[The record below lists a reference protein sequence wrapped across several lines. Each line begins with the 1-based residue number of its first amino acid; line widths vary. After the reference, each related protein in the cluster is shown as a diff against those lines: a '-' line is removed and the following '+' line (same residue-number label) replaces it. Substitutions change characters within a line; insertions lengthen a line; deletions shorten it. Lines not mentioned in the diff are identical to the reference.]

1 MADERLAEPEASE
14 QEDDE
19 QQAGEQ
25 AAAEPVAAEPSS
37 GEPTAEEQAVARGSL
52 IQRARAARVRT
63 PARASR
69 ARLSRPMAESVR
81 NYTASISY
89 DKRLAPYDVAGSIAH
104 AMMLAKQGIISRSE
118 GRQIV
123 AGLRRI
129 ADEIERGIFYFR
141 DEYEDVHLNV
151 ETRLIEIVGD
161 VGGKLHTARSRN
173 DQIALDMRLFTKDA
187 IKDAING
194 LNDLRGRILDKAEA
208 HINVVMPGYT
218 HLQRGQPV
226 LLAHHLLAYSEMFER
241 DSERFRDTLRRTDVM
256 PLGSGALA
264 GAPYPLDRP
273 YLGRRLG
280 FSKLSNNS
288 IDAVS
293 DRDFVIEYHAAASLA
308 MMHLSRLSEE
318 IVLWSTE
325 EFGFVTL
332 DDAYATGSSMMPQKK
347 NPDVAELARGRTGRV
362 YGNLTA
368 ALTMM
373 KALPLAYNRDL
384 QEDKEPLFNTVDIL
398 TSSLRVIGE
407 TLARLE
413 FQTGHMQDVAERGYA
428 LATDVADYLVKKG
441 VPFREAHA
449 IVGEV
454 VLRAIEKG
462 VSLAEL
468 SLEDYRSFSPYFD
481 EDVRDI
487 DVQSAIESRSAVG
500 STALSAVAEEL
511 EAAKKR
517 FSAGTEKLSWN
528 RRKA

>member
-1 MADERLAEPEASE
+1 MADERLAEQEASE

-19 QQAGEQ
+19 QHAGEQ
-25 AAAEPVAAEPSS
+25 TAAEQDTAEPS
-37 GEPTAEEQAVARGSL
+37 AAEQAVARGSL

-69 ARLSRPMAESVR
+69 ARLSRPMAQSVR
-81 NYTASISY
+81 DYTASISY

-104 AMMLAKQGIISRSE
+104 TMMLAKQGIISRSE

-129 ADEIERGIFYFR
+129 ADEIGRGIFYFR

-218 HLQRGQPV
+218 HMQRGQPI

-241 DSERFRDTLRRTDVM
+241 DSERFRDALRRTDVM

-273 YLGRRLG
+273 YVARRLG

-288 IDAVS
+288 MDAVS

-308 MMHLSRLSEE
+308 MMHLSRLAEE
-318 IVLWSTE
+318 LILWSTQ

-347 NPDVAELARGRTGRV
+347 NPDLLELCRGK
-362 YGNLTA
+362 TA
-368 ALTMM
+368 TVLGHASAMAILL
-373 KALPLAYNRDL
+373 KGLPSSYNRDL
-384 QEDKEPLFNTVDIL
+384 QQDKEHLFPAVDTV
-398 TSSLRVIGE
+398 GE
-407 TLARLE
+407 TLGIL
-413 FQTGHMQDVAERGYA
+413 TLVASRMRVVSSRIGPALERGF
-428 LATDVADYLVKKG
+428 LTATDLAEHLVSLG
-441 VPFREAHA
+441 VPFRTAHEQ
-449 IVGEV
+449 VGRLV
-454 VLRAIEKG
+454 AYCVKHNRTLRQ
-462 VSLAEL
+462 L
-468 SLEDYRSFSPYFD
+468 SLREIRKLAPRCGS
-481 EDVRDI
+481 E
-487 DVQSAIESRSAVG
+487 VQSVLKPEGALDQKFHSG
-500 STALSAVAEEL
+500 STGLASIRQQIARWEDRLRTRGNGNTSREDQP
-511 EAAKKR
+511 
-517 FSAGTEKLSWN
+517 
-528 RRKA
+528 

>member
-1 MADERLAEPEASE
+1 MADERLAEQEASE
-14 QEDDE
+14 QEVDE
-19 QQAGEQ
+19 PQAGEQ
-25 AAAEPVAAEPSS
+25 TAAEPS
-37 GEPTAEEQAVARGSL
+37 ADEQAVARGSL

-69 ARLSRPMAESVR
+69 ARLSRPMAQSVR
-81 NYTASISY
+81 DYTASISY

-104 AMMLAKQGIISRSE
+104 TMMLAKQGIISRSE

-129 ADEIERGIFYFR
+129 ADEIERGTFYFR

-173 DQIALDMRLFTKDA
+173 DQVALDMRLFTKDA

-226 LLAHHLLAYSEMFER
+226 LLTHHLLAYSEMFER
-241 DSERFRDTLRRTDVM
+241 DTERFRDALRRTDVM

-264 GAPYPLDRP
+264 GAPYPIDRP

-280 FSKLSNNS
+280 FSALSNNS

-325 EFGFVTL
+325 EFGFVSL

-384 QEDKEPLFNTVDIL
+384 QEDKEPLFNTVDVL

-407 TLARLE
+407 ALARLE
-413 FQTGHMQDVAERGYA
+413 FKTDHMQDVAEQGYA

-441 VPFREAHA
+441 VPFREAHS

-454 VLRAIEKG
+454 VLRAIEKD

-468 SLEDYRSFSPYFD
+468 SLEDYRSFSPEFD

-487 DVQSAIESRSAVG
+487 DVRSAIASRSAVG
-500 STALSAVAEEL
+500 STALSAVAVEL

-517 FSAGTEKLSWN
+517 FSAGIEKLSWN

>member
-1 MADERLAEPEASE
+1 MAEEKLAESEASD
-14 QEDDE
+14 QPADE
-19 QQAGEQ
+19 QQD
-25 AAAEPVAAEPSS
+25 
-37 GEPTAEEQAVARGSL
+37 GEPTAGDQTAAQEAAPRGHL
-52 IQRARAARVRT
+52 IDRARAARDKT

-69 ARLSRPMAESVR
+69 ARLSKPMAESVR
-81 NYTASISY
+81 SYTASIAY
-89 DKRLAPYDVAGSIAH
+89 DKRLAPYDVDGSIAH
-104 AMMLAKQGIISRSE
+104 AMMLAKQGIISRAE

-129 ADEIERGIFYFR
+129 ADEIERGTFYFR
-141 DEYEDVHLNV
+141 DVYEDVHLNV
-151 ETRLIEIVGD
+151 EARLVEIVGD

-173 DQIALDMRLFTKDA
+173 DQVALDMRLFTKDA
-187 IKDAING
+187 IKDAIDG

-208 HINVVMPGYT
+208 HIDAAMPGYT
-218 HLQRGQPV
+218 HMQRGQPV
-226 LLAHHLLAYSEMFER
+226 LLSHHLLAYSEMFER
-241 DSERFRDTLRRTDVM
+241 DTERFREILRRTDVM
-256 PLGSGALA
+256 PLGSGALG

-273 YLGRRLG
+273 YLARRLG
-280 FSKLSNNS
+280 FSRVSNNS
-288 IDAVS
+288 MDAVS

-318 IVLWSTE
+318 LVLWSTE

-362 YGNLTA
+362 YGNLIA

-373 KALPLAYNRDL
+373 KGLPLAYNRDL

-407 TLARLE
+407 TLARLDFE
-413 FQTGHMQDVAERGYA
+413 TDHMQEVAERGYA
-428 LATDVADYLVKKG
+428 LATDVADYLVKRG
-441 VPFREAHA
+441 VPFREAHG

-454 VLRAIEKG
+454 VQHAISQG

-468 SLEDYRSFSPYFD
+468 SLEEYRSFSEKFD
-481 EDVRDI
+481 EDVRAI
-487 DVQSAIESRSAVG
+487 DVRSAIASRSAVG
-500 STALSAVAEEL
+500 GTALSAVAEEL

-517 FSAGTEKLSWN
+517 FAAGVAKLSWK
-528 RRKA
+528 RR

>member
-1 MADERLAEPEASE
+1 
-14 QEDDE
+14 
-19 QQAGEQ
+19 
-25 AAAEPVAAEPSS
+25 
-37 GEPTAEEQAVARGSL
+37 
-52 IQRARAARVRT
+52 
-63 PARASR
+63 
-69 ARLSRPMAESVR
+69 
-81 NYTASISY
+81 
-89 DKRLAPYDVAGSIAH
+89 
-104 AMMLAKQGIISRSE
+104 
-118 GRQIV
+118 
-123 AGLRRI
+123 
-129 ADEIERGIFYFR
+129 
-141 DEYEDVHLNV
+141 
-151 ETRLIEIVGD
+151 
-161 VGGKLHTARSRN
+161 
-173 DQIALDMRLFTKDA
+173 MRLFTKDA

-241 DSERFRDTLRRTDVM
+241 DTERFRNALQPDRRDAA
-256 PLGSGALA
+256 GQRRSSRRALSPRPALPRTAA
-264 GAPYPLDRP
+264 GVLEA
-273 YLGRRLG
+273 
-280 FSKLSNNS
+280 LSNNS

-384 QEDKEPLFNTVDIL
+384 QEDKEPLFNTVDVL

-407 TLARLE
+407 ALARLE
-413 FQTGHMQDVAERGYA
+413 FKTDHMQDVAEQGYA

-441 VPFREAHA
+441 VPFREAHS

-454 VLRAIEKG
+454 VLRAIEKN

-468 SLEDYRSFSPYFD
+468 SLEDYRSFSPEFD

-487 DVQSAIESRSAVG
+487 DVRSAIASRSAVG
-500 STALSAVAEEL
+500 STALSAVAVEL

-517 FSAGTEKLSWN
+517 FSAGIEKLSWN